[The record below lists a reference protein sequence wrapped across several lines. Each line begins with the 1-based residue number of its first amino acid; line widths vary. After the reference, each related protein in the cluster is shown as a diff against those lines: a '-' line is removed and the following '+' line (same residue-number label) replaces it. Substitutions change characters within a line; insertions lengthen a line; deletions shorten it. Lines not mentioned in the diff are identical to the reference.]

1 MGRFL
6 EGFQSPFPRTDQT
19 RIQAPLPGQAFLGA
33 ALEHGAL
40 LGREQ
45 VITDLR
51 AQLLDHR
58 RGLLRPIVVEVLAT
72 LGQFLVVVGRLLT
85 VGILAHQGFGIG
97 FVAVGEETVERVIIG
112 RGDGI
117 ELVVVAAG
125 ALNGE
130 PHESAGGHVDPVVDD
145 VRLIIEKPTP
155 QGQEPHGGQGLAIGL
170 GGHLVS
176 SQLLDNEPVIGQI
189 AVEGVDHPVAV
200 GVAVGVATLLLED
213 VALAVGITGYIQP
226 MPSPALT
233 VGLRGEQSI
242 HHPRVSLLGAVLE
255 EGFHFFRRRRQ
266 AGQIV
271 GRAAEKRAAI
281 GLRSGRQAL
290 GLQGSEDEPV
300 HAAARPG
307 RLADRRLGR
316 HARGLERPVAG
327 GRIGLGRGGSAG
339 PWIRCSGA
347 NPGLE
352 VGDLFRLQSPALGRH
367 DLHVRRRPLH
377 HLDQ

>member
-6 EGFQSPFPRTDQT
+6 QRFQPPFPRTDQT
-19 RIQAPLPGQAFLGA
+19 WIQAPLPGQAFLGA
-33 ALEHGAL
+33 ALECGAL

-45 VITDLR
+45 VIADLR

-58 RGLLRPIVVEVLAT
+58 RGLIRPIVVEVLAT

-85 VGILAHQGFGIG
+85 IRILPHQRFGIG
-97 FVAVGEETVERVIIG
+97 FVAVGEDSVERVVIG
-112 RGDGI
+112 RRDGI

-125 ALNGE
+125 ALDGE
-130 PHESAGGHVDPVVDD
+130 PHEAAGGHVDPVIDD
-145 VRLIIEKPTP
+145 VRLIVEKPAT
-155 QGQEPHGGQGLAIGL
+155 QGQKPHGGQGLAIRL

-176 SQLLDNEPVIGQI
+176 GQLLDNEPVVRQI
-189 AVEGVDHPVAV
+189 AVEGVHHPVSV
-200 GVAVGVATLLLED
+200 GVAVGVATLLLKD
-213 VALAVGITGYIQP
+213 VALAVGITGHIEP

-233 VGLRGEQSI
+233 VGVRGEQSI
-242 HHPRVSLLGAVLE
+242 HHPRVSLLGAVFQ

-271 GRAAEKRAAI
+271 GRAAQQRVAI

-290 GLQGSEDEPV
+290 GLQGGEDEPV
-300 HAAARPG
+300 HAAARPRG
-307 RLADRRLGR
+307 LADRRLGR

-327 GRIGLGRGGSAG
+327 GRIGLGRGGGAR
-339 PWIRCSGA
+339 PWIVCSGA

-352 VGDLFRLQSPALGRH
+352 VGDLFWLQSPTLGRH